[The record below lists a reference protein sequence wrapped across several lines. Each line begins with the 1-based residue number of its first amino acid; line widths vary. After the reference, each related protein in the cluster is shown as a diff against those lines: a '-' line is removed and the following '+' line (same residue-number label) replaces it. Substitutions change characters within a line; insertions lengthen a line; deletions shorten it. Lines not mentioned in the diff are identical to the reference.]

1 MTSAFCMSND
11 NQPTNQPARARP
23 DMGGGGG
30 LRGDSAVLL
39 PLPAPSQPLIP
50 SVDQG
55 VSSPTG
61 GGAHMG
67 WALPGTSATLVAN
80 LPIQVSPLLLPPP
93 PPPPPPPLPPS
104 SLLAVPP
111 PPTGGKVSVVPQP
124 LGAPLPESLLP
135 LKDCPNP
142 HFCVG
147 GRNHVDFR
155 PPGSGSDLPTRE
167 QVEWFT
173 LR

>member
-1 MTSAFCMSND
+1 MTSAFCMSNND
-11 NQPTNQPARARP
+11 NHSARARP

-30 LRGDSAVLL
+30 LRGDPAVLL
-39 PLPAPSQPLIP
+39 PLPAPSPPLIP

-55 VSSPTG
+55 VSSSSG
-61 GGAHMG
+61 GGAHRG
-67 WALPGTSATLVAN
+67 GALPGTSATVVAN

-93 PPPPPPPLPPS
+93 PPPLPPPPLP
-104 SLLAVPP
+104 AVPS
-111 PPTGGKVSVVPQP
+111 PPTGVKVSVVPQP

-155 PPGSGSDLPTRE
+155 PPGTGSDLPTRE